1 MAARA
6 GRVLR
11 QQCQRLYCTSSSLV
25 YKPLAARKSLE
36 TQEVVLARNC
46 DSIPGLFRS
55 ANSLFSQ
62 GGALYIQRAGIKAVG
77 EDTDSHDDFRP
88 VHRDS
93 ASVPSVHELIEKDI
107 KDNPVMVYMKGVP
120 DAPECGFSSMVCKI
134 LDGYG
139 VKYKSRNVLTDQELR
154 EGIKTFSNWPTIPQV
169 YVDGEFL
176 GGSDILMSMHRS
188 GELENKL
195 KHLRKG
201 S

>member
-1 MAARA
+1 LRFGISGRGRRLDTKKERERKEGRKMAARA

-25 YKPLAARKSLE
+25 YKPPAAHKSLE

-46 DSIPGLFRS
+46 DSILGLFRS

-107 KDNPVMVYMKGVP
+107 KDNSVMVYMKGVP

-134 LDGYG
+134 LDGYVIG
-139 VKYKSRNVLTDQELR
+139 RLFLKS
-154 EGIKTFSNWPTIPQV
+154 
-169 YVDGEFL
+169 
-176 GGSDILMSMHRS
+176 M
-188 GELENKL
+188 
-195 KHLRKG
+195 
-201 S
+201 